1 MSESWGTDRGNSV
14 TGPLQD
20 KGPCSK
26 ASYLLGTVKEEIR
39 TFISLTLNINCRMG
53 HDAV

>member
-1 MSESWGTDRGNSV
+1 MDGQSV

-39 TFISLTLNINCRMG
+39 TFIPLTLNIILWDMTPCNL
-53 HDAV
+53 VQ